1 MKVFRIAGPIA
12 VAMLLGAVAFT
23 ALAQSYPTKPIRV
36 VIPWPIGGITDV
48 ITRAV
53 ALHLSD
59 AFGQQVIVDNRPGA
73 GGTLGAGLVAK
84 APPDG
89 YTLLMHDVASHSISA
104 NLYSKLPYD
113 ILKDFE
119 PITLVAGSPMLLV
132 VNPGL
137 NIRTVPELIALAK
150 TKPGQLNYAS
160 SGIGAINHLA
170 VERLQRMVGIELAHI
185 PFKGSIQAATSVIA
199 GDTAISFST
208 IPAAVPQAKAG
219 KLVLIATSFAKRT
232 AQFGD
237 VPTVAETVGEFD
249 HGFYSA
255 LWAPAGTPREIV
267 ERLHTEIAKAVEQP
281 KVKEILS
288 LNGAEPGRMTPP
300 QFGQYVANEVRT
312 WGEVIRAA
320 GIKAE

>member
-1 MKVFRIAGPIA
+1 MKLIRIVAAAVLGTILSA
-12 VAMLLGAVAFT
+12 VALNVA
-23 ALAQSYPTKPIRV
+23 AQSYPNKPIRV

-84 APPDG
+84 AAPDG

-104 NLYSKLPYD
+104 NLYKKLPYD

-119 PITLVAGSPMLLV
+119 PVTLVAGSPMLLV
-132 VNPGL
+132 VNPTL
-137 NIRTVPELIALAK
+137 NVRTLAELIALAK
-150 TKPGQLNYAS
+150 SKPGQLNYAS

-170 VERLQRMVGIELAHI
+170 VERLQRMVGIQFAHI

-208 IPAAVPQAKAG
+208 IPAAVPQVKAG

-232 AQFGD
+232 GQFGD

-255 LWAPAGTPREIV
+255 MWAPPGTPREIV
-267 ERLHTEIAKAVEQP
+267 ERLHAEIMRAVEQA
-281 KVKEILS
+281 KVKEILT
-288 LNGAEPGRMTPP
+288 LNGAEPGRMTPT
-300 QFGQYVANEVRT
+300 QFGHYVASEARI

-320 GIKAE
+320 GIKPE

>member
-1 MKVFRIAGPIA
+1 MKAMRTVTTTI
-12 VAMLLGAVAFT
+12 VAAMIGAF
-23 ALAQSYPTKPIRV
+23 ALHAAAQSYPSKPIRV

-59 AFGQQVIVDNRPGA
+59 VFGHQVMVDNRPGA

-89 YTLLMHDVASHSISA
+89 YTLLMHDVASHSISE

-137 NIRTVPELIALAK
+137 NIRTLADFIALAK

-170 VERLQRMVGIELAHI
+170 VERLQRMVGIQLAHI
-185 PFKGSIQAATSVIA
+185 PFKRSIQAATSVIA

-255 LWAPAGTPREIV
+255 MWAPSGTPRAIV
-267 ERLHTEIAKAVEQP
+267 ERLHAEIMRAAEQP
-281 KVKEILS
+281 KVKEILA

-300 QFGQYVANEVRT
+300 QLGQYVANEVRV

-320 GIKAE
+320 GIKPE